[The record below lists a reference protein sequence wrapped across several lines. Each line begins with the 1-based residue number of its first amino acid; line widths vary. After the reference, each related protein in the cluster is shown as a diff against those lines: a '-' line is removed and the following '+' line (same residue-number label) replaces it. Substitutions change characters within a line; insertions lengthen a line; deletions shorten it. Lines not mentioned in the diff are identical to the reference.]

1 MNASFSSVLCL
12 SLLAA
17 SALALPS
24 SLSRP
29 WSEDIIYFALLDRFH
44 DGDPANNRPSGGDPN
59 LYDPTQSE
67 VDLYHGGD
75 FRGLELALEAGY
87 FNRLGISAIWIT
99 PPVRNVWYSAFDSND
114 ADALV
119 DDFVEIYA
127 FYIETIGVDGLR
139 IDTVKHVDHAFWD
152 AFTERLRARLGP
164 ERSERLILFGEVY
177 DGDPISLGLDA
188 ERSDADR
195 AVELSWHESLPSA
208 VIEAAPES
216 IQLFR
221 IARRD
226 GSSSALA
233 GRNSVA
239 QAR

>member
-44 DGDPANNRPSGGDPN
+44 DGDPANNRPSGGDF
-59 LYDPTQSE
+59 
-67 VDLYHGGD
+67 H
-75 FRGLELALEAGY
+75 GLELALEAGY

-127 FYIETIGVDGLR
+127 FYIETIGIDGLR
-139 IDTVKHVDHAFWD
+139 IDTVKHVDHAF
-152 AFTERLRARLGP
+152 
-164 ERSERLILFGEVY
+164 
-177 DGDPISLGLDA
+177 
-188 ERSDADR
+188 
-195 AVELSWHESLPSA
+195 
-208 VIEAAPES
+208 
-216 IQLFR
+216 
-221 IARRD
+221 
-226 GSSSALA
+226 
-233 GRNSVA
+233 
-239 QAR
+239 